1 MRVKD
6 AAGASISSFILC
18 PPPSL
23 VRYDIPSPTTLMLG
37 SDSARQ
43 RTITV
48 FLTQGFAGLLLMIWV
63 AWLRFD
69 QTAVILH
76 HLQPNA
82 AGVILILVAFAITLA
97 LLKFELTELIFV
109 SLVLTAYTVMIPI
122 LGVVMS
128 SWLAVIVAGV
138 GRVLA
143 LKQIG
148 PAKIEPT
155 DRFVDHVKTFGL
167 FGTYGIPVVAA
178 ATLYEWIHGE
188 LPLAHATFNAAL
200 KIALC
205 GVVLSG
211 TNILLMF
218 RVAQSYGYSLRKIIR
233 IDGVDMAIYLLTVPY
248 AVMTVLAY
256 AALGWGA
263 LVALAFTGSEAI
275 IVARNLAKT
284 RMKSVLQLQRIASL
298 TNIGKT
304 ISLRYTTEE
313 LLTVI
318 YNECKRSVD
327 CTLFTIALLDE
338 QTNELSFELDV
349 RENVIL
355 PKERMGV
362 GEGLNSWVVNH
373 HEPLLIGSV
382 ADEKRI
388 GVRAVADSK
397 QTESWL
403 GVPMIAR
410 DRVIGVISVES
421 FKKNAFTNDDVL
433 LLTAIANQAAVAI
446 ENAHLYKDLEG
457 LTFALEQRVM
467 ERTNE
472 LRETNLRLLAADR
485 SKNQFLANMSHELR
499 TPLNSIIGF
508 SSVLLESARTIPPRL
523 YKFLENIHAAGNHLL
538 ELINDILDLSKIE
551 AGKMELRTDEFDL
564 RDTITAVE
572 RVMKG
577 FAAEAKVSITAS
589 IEPAVPRVRLDEGR
603 LKQILFNL
611 LSNAV
616 KFSPHGGPVTIAVK
630 SLPRTTSPLGVDT
643 VRIDIADQ
651 GIGIA
656 PEELQRIFDE
666 FYQTEEGRRARRG
679 GTGLGLSLTRNFVE
693 LHHGRIEVQ
702 SVPGEGS
709 CFSLYLPVDYDAA
722 VATIPI
728 AASKVAVIGS
738 RASGVVVPTQEVR
751 PADQLH
757 S

>member
-1 MRVKD
+1 MAKV
-6 AAGASISSFILC
+6 
-18 PPPSL
+18 
-23 VRYDIPSPTTLMLG
+23 
-37 SDSARQ
+37 SDSARR

-48 FLTQGFAGLLLMIWV
+48 FLTQGFAGLLLMFWV
-63 AWLRFD
+63 TWLRFD
-69 QTAVILH
+69 QTEVILH
-76 HLQPNA
+76 RLQPSA
-82 AGVILILVAFAITLA
+82 AGVMLILIAFATMLA

-128 SWLAVIVAGV
+128 SWLAVIVAGFA
-138 GRVLA
+138 RVLA

-148 PAKIEPT
+148 PAKIEST

-178 ATLYEWIHGE
+178 ATLYEHLNGE
-188 LPLAHATFNAAL
+188 LPLAHATFAAAV

-205 GVVLSG
+205 GVVLSV

-233 IDGVDMAIYLLTVPY
+233 IDGVDFAIYLLTVPY
-248 AVMTVLAY
+248 AVMTALSF
-256 AALGWGA
+256 AALGWSA
-263 LVALAFTGSEAI
+263 LIALAFSGSVAI
-275 IVARNLAKT
+275 GVARNLAKT
-284 RMKSVLQLQRIASL
+284 RIKSLQQLQRIASL

-313 LLTVI
+313 LLDAI

-338 QTNELSFELDV
+338 SNNELSFELDV
-349 RENVIL
+349 RDDVRL
-355 PKERMGV
+355 PKERMRL
-362 GEGLNSWVVNH
+362 GEGLNSWVASH

-388 GVRAVADSK
+388 GVRAVADTK
-397 QTESWL
+397 PTESWL

-410 DRVIGVISVES
+410 DRLIGVISVES
-421 FKKNAFTNDDVL
+421 FKKNAFTNDDML

-457 LTFALEQRVM
+457 LTFALEQRVL

-508 SSVLLESARTIPPRL
+508 SSVLLENTRNVVPQRL
-523 YKFLENIHAAGNHLL
+523 YKFLENIHVAGNHLL

-564 RDTITAVE
+564 RDTIAAVE

-577 FAAEAKVSITAS
+577 FAAEARVSITAS
-589 IEPAVPRVRLDEGR
+589 IDAAVPPVRLDEGR

-616 KFSPHGGPVTIAVK
+616 KFSPDGGPVTIAVTL
-630 SLPRTTSPLGVDT
+630 LPRTASPLAVES
-643 VRIDIADQ
+643 VRIDVTDR
-651 GIGIA
+651 GIGI
-656 PEELQRIFDE
+656 PPDELQRIFDE

-709 CFSLYLPVDYDAA
+709 CFTLHLPVDYDAA
-722 VATIPI
+722 AATLPI
-728 AASKVAVIGS
+728 AIAGDGSKGSAVLS
-738 RASGVVVPTQEVR
+738 PTPHTR
-751 PADQLH
+751 PPAPLHQL
-757 S
+757 

>member
-1 MRVKD
+1 M
-6 AAGASISSFILC
+6 AN
-18 PPPSL
+18 
-23 VRYDIPSPTTLMLG
+23 G
-37 SDSARQ
+37 SDSARR
-43 RTITV
+43 RTLTV
-48 FLTQGFAGLLLMIWV
+48 FLTQGFAGLLLMVWV
-63 AWLRFD
+63 TWLRFD
-69 QTAVILH
+69 QTAIILH
-76 HLQPNA
+76 RLQPHA
-82 AGVILILVAFAITLA
+82 AAVILILIAFATTLA

-122 LGVVMS
+122 LGVVIS
-128 SWLAVIVAGV
+128 SWLAVLVAGFA
-138 GRVLA
+138 RVLA

-148 PAKIEPT
+148 PAKIEST

-178 ATLYEWIHGE
+178 ATLYEHLNGE
-188 LPLAHATFNAAL
+188 LPLAHATPLAAA

-205 GVVLSG
+205 GVVLSV

-218 RVAQSYGYSLRKIIR
+218 RVAQSYGYSLRKIMR
-233 IDGVDMAIYLLTVPY
+233 IDGVDLAIYLLTVPY
-248 AVMTVLAY
+248 AVMTAISF
-256 AALGWGA
+256 AAFGWSA
-263 LVALAFTGSEAI
+263 LIALAFSGSVAI
-275 IVARNLAKT
+275 GVARSLAKT
-284 RMKSVLQLQRIASL
+284 RIKSLQQLQRIASL

-313 LLTVI
+313 LLDAI
-318 YNECKRSVD
+318 YNECRRSVD
-327 CTLFTIALLDE
+327 CTLFTIALLE
-338 QTNELSFELDV
+338 QSTNELAFELDV
-349 RENVIL
+349 RDGVRL
-355 PKERMGV
+355 PKERMPL
-362 GEGLNSWVVNH
+362 GEGLNSWVALH

-388 GVRAVADSK
+388 GVKAVMDSK
-397 QTESWL
+397 PTESWL

-410 DRVIGVISVES
+410 DRLIGVISVES
-421 FKKNAFTNDDVL
+421 FKKNAFTNDDML

-457 LTFALEQRVM
+457 LTFALEQRVL

-508 SSVLLESARTIPPRL
+508 SSVLLENTRAVVPQRL
-523 YKFLENIHAAGNHLL
+523 YKFLENIHVAGNHLL

-551 AGKMELRTDEFDL
+551 AGKMELRTDDFDL
-564 RDTITAVE
+564 RDTIAAVE

-577 FAAEAKVSITAS
+577 FAAEARVRITAS
-589 IEPAVPRVRLDEGR
+589 IDPSVPMVRLDEGR

-616 KFSPHGGPVTIAVK
+616 KFSPDGGPVTISVT
-630 SLPRTTSPLGVDT
+630 SLPRTTSPLAVDS
-643 VRIDIADQ
+643 VRIDVIDR
-651 GIGIA
+651 GIGIS
-656 PEELQRIFDE
+656 PDELQRIFDE

-702 SVPGEGS
+702 STPGEGS
-709 CFSLYLPVDYDAA
+709 CFSLHLPVNYDATA
-722 VATIPI
+722 ATLPI
-728 AASKVAVIGS
+728 AGDGRKGSAVLS
-738 RASGVVVPTQEVR
+738 PTPHTR
-751 PADQLH
+751 PSTPSALHQL
-757 S
+757 

>member
-1 MRVKD
+1 MP
-6 AAGASISSFILC
+6 F
-18 PPPSL
+18 
-23 VRYDIPSPTTLMLG
+23 G
-37 SDSARQ
+37 SDNAQR

-48 FLTQGFAGLLLMIWV
+48 FLSQGLAGLLLMLWV
-63 AWLRFD
+63 TWLRFD
-69 QTAVILH
+69 QTAAILRNLH
-76 HLQPNA
+76 PNA
-82 AGVILILVAFAITLA
+82 IVVIAILVAFATTLA

-109 SLVLTAYTVMIPI
+109 SLVLTAYTVTIPI
-122 LGVVMS
+122 LGVVAA
-128 SWLAVIVAGV
+128 SWLAVIVAAFA
-138 GRVLA
+138 RILA

-148 PAKIEPT
+148 PAKIESANH
-155 DRFVDHVKTFGL
+155 FVEFVKTFGL

-178 ATLYEWIHGE
+178 ATLYERLGGE
-188 LPLAHATFNAAL
+188 LPLAHATLGAAL
-200 KIALC
+200 KVGLC
-205 GVVLSG
+205 GLVLSV

-218 RVAQSYGYSLRKIIR
+218 RVAQSYGYSLQKILR
-233 IDGVDMAIYLLTVPY
+233 IDGVDLTIYLLTLPY
-248 AVMTVLAY
+248 AVMTALGF
-256 AALGWGA
+256 AAMGWGA
-263 LVALAFTGSEAI
+263 LVALAFSGSIA
-275 IVARNLAKT
+275 VWMARMLAKT
-284 RMKSVLQLQRIASL
+284 RMKSVQQLQRIASL

-304 ISLRYTTEE
+304 ISLRYTTDQ
-313 LLTVI
+313 LLSAI

-338 QTNELSFELDV
+338 STNELSFELDV
-349 RENVIL
+349 REDIRL
-355 PKERMGV
+355 PVERIPV

-373 HEPLLIGSV
+373 HEPLLIGST
-382 ADEKRI
+382 ADEKRL
-388 GVRAVADSK
+388 GVMAVADTK
-397 QTESWL
+397 PTQSWL

-421 FKKNAFTNDDVL
+421 FKKNAFTNDDSL

-457 LTFALEQRVM
+457 LTYALEQRVM

-508 SSVLLESARTIPPRL
+508 SSVLLENTGTSLPTRF
-523 YKFLENIHAAGNHLL
+523 YKFLENIHVAGNHLL
-538 ELINDILDLSKIE
+538 DLINDILDLSKIE

-564 RDTITAVE
+564 RDTIASVE

-577 FAAEAKVSITAS
+577 FAAEAKVSISAT
-589 IEPAVPRVRLDEGR
+589 IDPAVPRVRLDEGR

-616 KFSPHGGPVTIAVK
+616 KFSPRGGPVTIAV
-630 SLPRTTSPLGVDT
+630 SSIPASSSPLDVLT
-643 VRIDIADQ
+643 VRIDVTDE

-656 PEELQRIFDE
+656 PDELQRIFDE

-693 LHHGRIEVQ
+693 LHHGKIEVQ
-702 SVPGEGS
+702 SALGRGT
-709 CFSLYLPVDYDAA
+709 CFTLYLPIDYDETA
-722 VATIPI
+722 P
-728 AASKVAVIGS
+728 VIRVSGTGS
-738 RASGVVVPTQEVR
+738 RVSEQNAANPDSRLAAAAALQ
-751 PADQLH
+751 QL
-757 S
+757 

>member
-1 MRVKD
+1 M
-6 AAGASISSFILC
+6 AN
-18 PPPSL
+18 
-23 VRYDIPSPTTLMLG
+23 G
-37 SDSARQ
+37 SDSARR
-43 RTITV
+43 RTLTV
-48 FLTQGFAGLLLMIWV
+48 FLTQGFAGLLLMLWV
-63 AWLRFD
+63 TWLRFD
-69 QTAVILH
+69 QTTVILH
-76 HLQPNA
+76 RLQPTA
-82 AGVILILVAFAITLA
+82 TAVILILIAFAITLA
-97 LLKFELTELIFV
+97 LLKFELTELIYV
-109 SLVLTAYTVMIPI
+109 SLVLTAYTVIVPI

-128 SWLAVIVAGV
+128 SWLAVIVAGFA
-138 GRVLA
+138 RVLA

-148 PAKIEPT
+148 PAKIEST
-155 DRFVDHVKTFGL
+155 DRIVDHVKTFGL

-178 ATLYEWIHGE
+178 ATLYEHLNGE
-188 LPLAHATFNAAL
+188 LPLAHATALAAG
-200 KIALC
+200 KVALC
-205 GVVLSG
+205 GVVLSV

-233 IDGVDMAIYLLTVPY
+233 IDGVDLAIYLLTVPY
-248 AVMTVLAY
+248 AVMTALSF
-256 AALGWGA
+256 AALGWSA
-263 LVALAFTGSEAI
+263 LIALAFSGSVAI
-275 IVARNLAKT
+275 GVARNLAKT
-284 RMKSVLQLQRIASL
+284 RIKSLQQLQRIASL

-313 LLTVI
+313 LLNAI

-349 RENVIL
+349 RDDVRL
-355 PKERMGV
+355 PKERINL
-362 GEGLNSWVVNH
+362 GEGLNSWVATH

-388 GVRAVADSK
+388 GVKAVVDTK
-397 QTESWL
+397 HTESWL

-410 DRVIGVISVES
+410 DRLIGVISVES
-421 FKKNAFTNDDVL
+421 FKKNAFTNDDML

-457 LTFALEQRVM
+457 LTYALEQRVL

-508 SSVLLESARTIPPRL
+508 SSVLLENTRAVVPQRL
-523 YKFLENIHAAGNHLL
+523 YKFLENIHVAGNHLL

-564 RDTITAVE
+564 RDTIAAVE

-577 FAAEAKVSITAS
+577 FAAEARVTITAS
-589 IEPAVPRVRLDEGR
+589 IEASVPMVRLDEGR

-616 KFSPHGGPVTIAVK
+616 KFSPDGGPVTIAVT
-630 SLPRTTSPLGVDT
+630 SLPRKTSPLAVDS
-643 VRIDIADQ
+643 VRIDVADR
-651 GIGIA
+651 GIGI
-656 PEELQRIFDE
+656 PPDELQRIFDE

-702 SVPGEGS
+702 SVFGEGS

-722 VATIPI
+722 AATLPI
-728 AASKVAVIGS
+728 AINGGAG
-738 RASGVVVPTQEVR
+738 RASGAAVATPDR
-751 PADQLH
+751 RLHQL
-757 S
+757 

>member
-1 MRVKD
+1 M
-6 AAGASISSFILC
+6 AN
-18 PPPSL
+18 
-23 VRYDIPSPTTLMLG
+23 G
-37 SDSARQ
+37 SDSARR
-43 RTITV
+43 RTLTV
-48 FLTQGFAGLLLMIWV
+48 FLTQGFAGLLLMVWIT
-63 AWLRFD
+63 WLRFD
-69 QTAVILH
+69 QTEVVLH
-76 HLQPNA
+76 RLQPNA
-82 AGVILILVAFAITLA
+82 AGVILILIAFATMLA

-122 LGVVMS
+122 LGVVIS
-128 SWLAVIVAGV
+128 SWLAVVVAGFA
-138 GRVLA
+138 RILA

-148 PAKIEPT
+148 PAKIEST
-155 DRFVDHVKTFGL
+155 DRFVDFVKTFGL

-178 ATLYEWIHGE
+178 STLYEHLNGE
-188 LPLAHATFNAAL
+188 LPLAHATFVGAV

-205 GVVLSG
+205 GVVLSV

-218 RVAQSYGYSLRKIIR
+218 RVAQSYGYSLRKIMR
-233 IDGVDMAIYLLTVPY
+233 IDGVDLAIYLVTVPY
-248 AVMTVLAY
+248 AVMTALSF
-256 AALGWGA
+256 AALGWSA
-263 LVALAFTGSEAI
+263 LIALAFSGSVAI
-275 IVARNLAKT
+275 GVARNLAKT
-284 RMKSVLQLQRIASL
+284 RSKSLQQLQRIASL

-304 ISLRYTTEE
+304 ISLRYTTDE
-313 LLTVI
+313 LLDAI
-318 YNECKRSVD
+318 YKECKRSVD
-327 CTLFTIALLDE
+327 CTLFTIALIDE
-338 QTNELSFELDV
+338 STNELSFELDV
-349 RENVIL
+349 RDDVRL
-355 PKERMGV
+355 PKERILL
-362 GEGLNSWVVNH
+362 GEGLNSWVASH

-388 GVRAVADSK
+388 GVKAVVDTK
-397 QTESWL
+397 PTESWL

-410 DRVIGVISVES
+410 DRLIGVISVES
-421 FKKNAFTNDDVL
+421 FKKNAFTNDDML

-457 LTFALEQRVM
+457 LTYALEQRVL

-508 SSVLLESARTIPPRL
+508 SSVLLENTRAVVPQRL
-523 YKFLENIHAAGNHLL
+523 YKFLENIHVAGNHLL

-564 RDTITAVE
+564 RDTIASVE

-577 FAAEAKVSITAS
+577 FAAEARVNITAS
-589 IEPAVPRVRLDEGR
+589 IDPSVPMVRLDEGR

-616 KFSPHGGPVTIAVK
+616 KFSPDGGPVTIAVK
-630 SLPRTTSPLGVDT
+630 SLPRTTSPLAVDS
-643 VRIDIADQ
+643 VRIDVADR
-651 GIGIA
+651 GIGI
-656 PEELQRIFDE
+656 PPDGLQRIFDE

-693 LHHGRIEVQ
+693 LHHGRIDVQ

-722 VATIPI
+722 ATLPI
-728 AASKVAVIGS
+728 AIAGAGSKGSAVLS
-738 RASGVVVPTQEVR
+738 PTPHTQPPTPVR
-751 PADQLH
+751 SLHQL
-757 S
+757 

>member
-1 MRVKD
+1 M
-6 AAGASISSFILC
+6 AN
-18 PPPSL
+18 
-23 VRYDIPSPTTLMLG
+23 G
-37 SDSARQ
+37 SDSARR
-43 RTITV
+43 RTLTV
-48 FLTQGFAGLLLMIWV
+48 FLTQGLAGLLLMVWV
-63 AWLRFD
+63 TWLRID
-69 QTAVILH
+69 QTATILH
-76 HLQPNA
+76 RLQPNA
-82 AGVILILVAFAITLA
+82 AGVILILIAFAITLA

-122 LGVVMS
+122 LGVVIS
-128 SWLAVIVAGV
+128 SWLAIAVAGFA
-138 GRVLA
+138 RVLA

-155 DRFVDHVKTFGL
+155 DRFVDQVKTFGL

-178 ATLYEWIHGE
+178 ATLYERLNGE
-188 LPLAHATFNAAL
+188 LPLTHATFAAAV

-205 GVVLSG
+205 GVVLSV

-218 RVAQSYGYSLRKIIR
+218 RVAQSYGYSLRKIMR
-233 IDGVDMAIYLLTVPY
+233 IDGVDLAIYLLTVPY
-248 AVMTVLAY
+248 AVMTALSF
-256 AALGWGA
+256 AALGWSA
-263 LVALAFTGSEAI
+263 LIALAFSGSVAI
-275 IVARNLAKT
+275 GIARNLAKT
-284 RMKSVLQLQRIASL
+284 RSKRLQQLQRIASL

-313 LLTVI
+313 LLDAI

-327 CTLFTIALLDE
+327 CTLFTIALLE
-338 QTNELSFELDV
+338 ESTNELSFELDV
-349 RENVIL
+349 RDGVRL
-355 PKERMGV
+355 PKERMQL
-362 GEGLNSWVVNH
+362 GEGLNSWVASR

-388 GVRAVADSK
+388 GVKAVADTK
-397 QTESWL
+397 PTESWL

-410 DRVIGVISVES
+410 DRLIGVISVES
-421 FKKNAFTNDDVL
+421 FKKNAFTNDDML

-457 LTFALEQRVM
+457 LTYALEQRVL

-472 LRETNLRLLAADR
+472 LRKTNLRLLAADR

-508 SSVLLESARTIPPRL
+508 SSVLLENTRAVVPQRL
-523 YKFLENIHAAGNHLL
+523 YKFLENIHVAGNHLL

-564 RDTITAVE
+564 RDTIASVE

-577 FAAEAKVSITAS
+577 FAAEARVNITAS
-589 IEPAVPRVRLDEGR
+589 IDPSVPMVRLDEGR

-616 KFSPHGGPVTIAVK
+616 KFSPDGGPVTIAVT
-630 SLPRTTSPLGVDT
+630 SLPRAISPLGVDS
-643 VRIDIADQ
+643 VRIDVADR
-651 GIGIA
+651 GIGI
-656 PEELQRIFDE
+656 PPDELQRIFDE

-709 CFSLYLPVDYDAA
+709 CFSLHLPVDYDET
-722 VATIPI
+722 ATLPI
-728 AASKVAVIGS
+728 AGDGSKGS
-738 RASGVVVPTQEVR
+738 GLSPTPHTR
-751 PADQLH
+751 PATPSARPQL
-757 S
+757 

>member
-1 MRVKD
+1 M
-6 AAGASISSFILC
+6 
-18 PPPSL
+18 PN
-23 VRYDIPSPTTLMLG
+23 G
-37 SDSARQ
+37 SDSARR

-48 FLTQGFAGLLLMIWV
+48 FLTQGLAGLLLMLWV
-63 AWLRFD
+63 TWFRFD
-69 QTAVILH
+69 QTMTVLHRLEPNAVVVIVILT
-76 HLQPNA
+76 
-82 AGVILILVAFAITLA
+82 AFAMTLA
-97 LLKFELTELIFV
+97 FLKFELTELIFV

-122 LGVVMS
+122 LGVVAA
-128 SWLAVIVAGV
+128 SWLAVIVAGFA
-138 GRVLA
+138 RVLA

-155 DRFVDHVKTFGL
+155 GRFADLVKTFGL

-178 ATLYEWIHGE
+178 ATLYEWLHGE
-188 LPLAHATFNAAL
+188 LPLAHATFGAAL

-205 GVVLSG
+205 GVVLSV

-218 RVAQSYGYSLRKIIR
+218 RVAQSYGYSLRKIVHL
-233 IDGVDMAIYLLTVPY
+233 DAVDLAIYLVTVPY
-248 AVMTVLAY
+248 AVMTALCF
-256 AALGWGA
+256 AAMGWGA
-263 LVALAFTGSEAI
+263 LVALAFSGSVAI
-275 IVARNLAKT
+275 GMARILAQT
-284 RMKSVLQLQRIASL
+284 RIKSVLQLQRIASL

-304 ISLRYTTEE
+304 ISLRYTTDQ
-313 LLTVI
+313 LLTAI

-338 QTNELSFELDV
+338 STNELSFELDV
-349 RENVIL
+349 RDDVRL
-355 PKERMGV
+355 PVERMPV
-362 GEGLNSWVVNH
+362 GAGLNSWVVNH
-373 HEPLLIGSV
+373 HEPLLIGST
-382 ADEKRI
+382 ADEKRFGI
-388 GVRAVADSK
+388 TAVVDTK
-397 QTESWL
+397 PTQSWL

-421 FKKNAFTNDDVL
+421 FKKNAFTVDDML

-457 LTFALEQRVM
+457 LTYALEHRVM

-508 SSVLLESARTIPPRL
+508 SSVLLENTRTTLQHRL
-523 YKFLENIHAAGNHLL
+523 YKFLENIHVAGNHLL

-577 FAAEAKVSITAS
+577 FASEAKVSITAS
-589 IEPAVPRVRLDEGR
+589 IDPAVPRVRLDEGR

-616 KFSPHGGPVTIAVK
+616 KFSPRGGPVTIAAQ
-630 SLPRTTSPLGVDT
+630 SLTRATSPLEVDT
-643 VRIDIADQ
+643 VRIDVTDQ

-656 PEELQRIFDE
+656 PDELQRIFDE

-702 SVPGEGS
+702 SVVGEGS
-709 CFSLYLPVDYDAA
+709 CFTLYLPVDYDATA
-722 VATIPI
+722 P
-728 AASKVAVIGS
+728 VIQLSGVGS
-738 RASGVVVPTQEVR
+738 RESERSLPTPDTQPSTPLELH
-751 PADQLH
+751 QL
-757 S
+757 

>member
-1 MRVKD
+1 M
-6 AAGASISSFILC
+6 
-18 PPPSL
+18 
-23 VRYDIPSPTTLMLG
+23 TLG
-37 SDSARQ
+37 SDSARR

-48 FLTQGFAGLLLMIWV
+48 FLTQGLAGLLVMIWV
-63 AWLRFD
+63 TWLRFD
-69 QTAVILH
+69 QTLAILH
-76 HLQPNA
+76 RLQPNA
-82 AGVILILVAFAITLA
+82 AGIILILVAFAMTLA

-138 GRVLA
+138 ARILA

-148 PAKIEPT
+148 PAKIDST
-155 DRFVDHVKTFGL
+155 DHFVDHVKTFGL

-178 ATLYEWIHGE
+178 ATLYERLHGE
-188 LPLAHATFNAAL
+188 LPLAHVTVIVAL

-205 GVVLSG
+205 GVVLSV

-218 RVAQSYGYSLRKIIR
+218 RVAQSYGYSLRKIAR
-233 IDGVDMAIYLLTVPY
+233 IDVVDLAIYLLTVPY
-248 AVMTVLAY
+248 AVMTALAF
-256 AALGWGA
+256 AELGWGA

-275 IVARNLAKT
+275 IVARSLAKT

-304 ISLRYTTEE
+304 ISLRYTTDE
-313 LLTVI
+313 LLAVI
-318 YNECKRSVD
+318 YNECKRTVD
-327 CTLFTIALLDE
+327 CTLFTIALLNE
-338 QTNELSFELDV
+338 ATNELSFELDV
-349 RENVIL
+349 REEILL
-355 PKERMGV
+355 PKERMLL
-362 GEGLNSWVVNH
+362 GEGLNSWVIQH
-373 HEPLLIGSV
+373 SEPLLIGSV

-388 GVRAVADSK
+388 GVRAVADTK
-397 QTESWL
+397 PTESWL

-421 FKKNAFTNDDVL
+421 FKKNAFTNDDML

-457 LTFALEQRVM
+457 LTYALEQRVM

-508 SSVLLESARTIPPRL
+508 SSVLLENTRTAVPQRL
-523 YKFLENIHAAGNHLL
+523 YKFLENIHVAGNHLL

-564 RDTITAVE
+564 RDTIASVE

-577 FAAEAKVSITAS
+577 FAAEAKVRITAS
-589 IEPAVPRVRLDEGR
+589 IDPSVPMVRLDEGR

-616 KFSPHGGPVTIAVK
+616 KFSPDGGPVTITVT
-630 SLPRTTSPLGVDT
+630 SLPRTTSPLGVDS
-643 VRIDIADQ
+643 VRIDVADQ

-656 PEELQRIFDE
+656 DDQLQRIFDE
-666 FYQTEEGRRARRG
+666 FYQTEEGKRSRRG
-679 GTGLGLSLTRNFVE
+679 GTGLGLSLTRNFAE

-702 SVPGEGS
+702 SKAGEGS
-709 CFSLYLPVDYDAA
+709 CFTLYLPVDYDAA
-722 VATIPI
+722 AARMPVA
-728 AASKVAVIGS
+728 GS
-738 RASGVVVPTQEVR
+738 REPGAGAFVSTAPDSR
-751 PADQLH
+751 PPAPESRLHQL
-757 S
+757 

>member
-1 MRVKD
+1 M
-6 AAGASISSFILC
+6 AN
-18 PPPSL
+18 
-23 VRYDIPSPTTLMLG
+23 G
-37 SDSARQ
+37 SDFARR
-43 RTITV
+43 RTLTV
-48 FLTQGFAGLLLMIWV
+48 FLTQGLAGLLLMVWV
-63 AWLRFD
+63 TWLRFD

-76 HLQPNA
+76 RLQPNA
-82 AGVILILVAFAITLA
+82 AVGIVILIAFATTLA

-122 LGVVMS
+122 LGVVIS
-128 SWLAVIVAGV
+128 SWLGVLVAGFA
-138 GRVLA
+138 RVLA

-148 PAKIEPT
+148 PAKIEST
-155 DRFVDHVKTFGL
+155 DRFVDHIKTFGF

-178 ATLYEWIHGE
+178 ATLYEHLDGE
-188 LPLAHATFNAAL
+188 LPLAHATLAAAL

-205 GVVLSG
+205 GVVLSV

-233 IDGVDMAIYLLTVPY
+233 LDGVDLAIYLLTVPY
-248 AVMTVLAY
+248 AVMTAISF
-256 AALGWGA
+256 AAFGWSA
-263 LVALAFTGSEAI
+263 LVALAFSGSVAI
-275 IVARNLAKT
+275 GVARNLAKT
-284 RMKSVLQLQRIASL
+284 QMKSQQQLQRIASL

-313 LLTVI
+313 LLDAI
-318 YNECKRSVD
+318 YNECRRSVD

-338 QTNELSFELDV
+338 SANELSFELDV
-349 RENVIL
+349 RDGIRL
-355 PKERMGV
+355 PKERIRL
-362 GEGLNSWVVNH
+362 GEGLNSWVASN

-388 GVRAVADSK
+388 GVTAVADSK
-397 QTESWL
+397 PTESWL

-410 DRVIGVISVES
+410 DRLIGVISVES
-421 FKKNAFTNDDVL
+421 FKKNAFTNDDML

-457 LTFALEQRVM
+457 LTYALEQRVL

-508 SSVLLESARTIPPRL
+508 SSVLLENTRAVVPQRL
-523 YKFLENIHAAGNHLL
+523 YKFLENIHVAGNHLL

-551 AGKMELRTDEFDL
+551 AGKMELRTDDFDL
-564 RDTITAVE
+564 RDTIAAVE

-577 FAAEAKVSITAS
+577 FAAEARVSITAS
-589 IEPAVPRVRLDEGR
+589 IDPAVPMVRLDEGR

-616 KFSPHGGPVTIAVK
+616 KFSPDGGPVTITVK
-630 SLPRTTSPLGVDT
+630 SLPRTRSPLAVDS
-643 VRIDIADQ
+643 VRIDVADR
-651 GIGIA
+651 GIGI
-656 PEELQRIFDE
+656 PPDELQRIFDE

-702 SVPGEGS
+702 SVAGEGS
-709 CFSLYLPVDYDAA
+709 CFTLHLPVDYDAA
-722 VATIPI
+722 AATLPI
-728 AASKVAVIGS
+728 AIAGAGS
-738 RASGVVVPTQEVR
+738 RVSGVGAAGSTATTFDSR
-751 PADQLH
+751 PPAPSTLHQL
-757 S
+757 

>member
-1 MRVKD
+1 MLIPEV
-6 AAGASISSFILC
+6 
-18 PPPSL
+18 
-23 VRYDIPSPTTLMLG
+23 YDSRSPDNPMPQG
-37 SDSARQ
+37 SDSARR

-48 FLTQGFAGLLLMIWV
+48 FLTQGLAGLLVMLWV
-63 AWLRFD
+63 TWLRFD
-69 QTAVILH
+69 QTVAILH
-76 HLQPNA
+76 RLQPNA
-82 AGVILILVAFAITLA
+82 AGIIIILVAFAMTLA
-97 LLKFELTELIFV
+97 LLKFELTELIYV

-138 GRVLA
+138 ARILA
-143 LKQIG
+143 LQQIG
-148 PAKIEPT
+148 PAKIEST

-178 ATLYEWIHGE
+178 ATLYERLQGE
-188 LPLAHATFNAAL
+188 LPLAHVTVSVAL

-205 GVVLSG
+205 GIVLSV

-218 RVAQSYGYSLRKIIR
+218 RVAQSYGYSLRKIIH
-233 IDGVDMAIYLLTVPY
+233 IDLVDLGIYLLTVPY
-248 AVMTVLAY
+248 AVMTALAF

-275 IVARNLAKT
+275 IVARSLAKT

-304 ISLRYTTEE
+304 ISLRYTTDE
-313 LLTVI
+313 LLAVI

-338 QTNELSFELDV
+338 GTNELSFELDV
-349 RENVIL
+349 REDIRL
-355 PKERMGV
+355 PKERMPL
-362 GEGLNSWVVNH
+362 GEGLNSWVIH
-373 HEPLLIGSV
+373 HSEPLLIGSV

-388 GVRAVADSK
+388 GVRAVADTK
-397 QTESWL
+397 PTESWL

-421 FKKNAFTNDDVL
+421 FKKNAFTNDDML

-508 SSVLLESARTIPPRL
+508 SSVLLENTRAAVPQRL
-523 YKFLENIHAAGNHLL
+523 YKFLENIHVAGNHLL

-564 RDTITAVE
+564 RETIASVE

-589 IEPAVPRVRLDEGR
+589 IDPAVPRVRLDEGR

-616 KFSPHGGPVTIAVK
+616 KFSPDGGPVTIGVT
-630 SLPRTTSPLGVDT
+630 SLPPATSPLGVES
-643 VRIDIADQ
+643 VRIDVADR

-656 PEELQRIFDE
+656 PDELQRIFDE

-693 LHHGRIEVQ
+693 LHHGRIDVRSEA
-702 SVPGEGS
+702 GEGS

-722 VATIPI
+722 TLPVAG
-728 AASKVAVIGS
+728 AGS
-738 RASGVVVPTQEVR
+738 RESGVGVGVSPTPDPRR
-751 PADQLH
+751 PTPDRSLHQL
-757 S
+757 

>member
-1 MRVKD
+1 M
-6 AAGASISSFILC
+6 A
-18 PPPSL
+18 
-23 VRYDIPSPTTLMLG
+23 TG
-37 SDSARQ
+37 SDSARR
-43 RTITV
+43 RTLTV
-48 FLTQGFAGLLLMIWV
+48 FLTQGCAGLLLMAWIT
-63 AWLRFD
+63 WLRFD
-69 QTAVILH
+69 QTTLILH
-76 HLQPNA
+76 RLQPDA
-82 AGVILILVAFAITLA
+82 AGVIVILIAFATILA

-122 LGVVMS
+122 LGVVIS
-128 SWLAVIVAGV
+128 SWLAVIVAGFA
-138 GRVLA
+138 RVLA

-148 PAKIEPT
+148 PAKIEST
-155 DRFVDHVKTFGL
+155 DRLGDRIKTFGL

-178 ATLYEWIHGE
+178 ATLYEHLNGE
-188 LPLAHATFNAAL
+188 LPLAHATFAAAV

-205 GVVLSG
+205 GVVLSV

-233 IDGVDMAIYLLTVPY
+233 IDGVDLAIYLLTVPY
-248 AVMTVLAY
+248 AVMTALSF
-256 AALGWGA
+256 AALGWSA
-263 LVALAFTGSEAI
+263 LVALAFSGSVAI
-275 IVARNLAKT
+275 GVARNLAKT
-284 RMKSVLQLQRIASL
+284 RIKSLQQLQRIASL

-313 LLTVI
+313 LLDAI
-318 YNECKRSVD
+318 YNECRRSVD
-327 CTLFTIALLDE
+327 CTLFTIALLE
-338 QTNELSFELDV
+338 ESTNELSFELDIRDGV
-349 RENVIL
+349 RL
-355 PKERMGV
+355 PKDRIRL
-362 GEGLNSWVVNH
+362 GEGLNSWVASH

-388 GVRAVADSK
+388 GVRAVVDSK
-397 QTESWL
+397 PTESWL

-410 DRVIGVISVES
+410 DRLIGVISVES
-421 FKKNAFTNDDVL
+421 FKKNAFTNDDML

-457 LTFALEQRVM
+457 LTYALEQRVL

-508 SSVLLESARTIPPRL
+508 SSVLLENTRAVVPQRL
-523 YKFLENIHAAGNHLL
+523 YKFLENIHVAGNHLL

-551 AGKMELRTDEFDL
+551 AGKMELRTDDFDL

-577 FAAEAKVSITAS
+577 FAAEARVSITAS
-589 IEPAVPRVRLDEGR
+589 IDPSVPMVRLDEGR

-616 KFSPHGGPVTIAVK
+616 KFSPDGGPVTIAVK
-630 SLPRTTSPLGVDT
+630 SLPRTTSPLAVDS
-643 VRIDIADQ
+643 VRIDVADR
-651 GIGIA
+651 GIGIQ
-656 PEELQRIFDE
+656 PDQLQRIFDE

-702 SVPGEGS
+702 SLPGDGS
-709 CFSLYLPVDYDAA
+709 CFTLYLPVNYDAA
-722 VATIPI
+722 AATLPI
-728 AASKVAVIGS
+728 AIAGVGK
-738 RASGVVVPTQEVR
+738 ASGAGIAAPDR
-751 PADQLH
+751 RLHQL
-757 S
+757 

>member
-1 MRVKD
+1 MITNGSD
-6 AAGASISSFILC
+6 AA
-18 PPPSL
+18 
-23 VRYDIPSPTTLMLG
+23 RRRTL
-37 SDSARQ
+37 
-43 RTITV
+43 TV
-48 FLTQGFAGLLLMIWV
+48 FVTQAFAGLLLMLWIT
-63 AWLRFD
+63 WLRFD
-69 QTAVILH
+69 QTVLIVH
-76 HLQPNA
+76 RLQPNA
-82 AGVILILVAFAITLA
+82 AGVIVILIAFATTLA

-122 LGVVMS
+122 LGVVIS
-128 SWLAVIVAGV
+128 SWLAVLVAGFA
-138 GRVLA
+138 RVLA

-148 PAKIEPT
+148 PAKIEST
-155 DRFVDHVKTFGL
+155 DRLSDRIKTFGL

-178 ATLYEWIHGE
+178 ATLYEHLNGE
-188 LPLAHATFNAAL
+188 LPLAHATFAAAV

-205 GVVLSG
+205 GVVLSV

-218 RVAQSYGYSLRKIIR
+218 RVAQSYGYSLRKILR
-233 IDGVDMAIYLLTVPY
+233 LDGVDLAIYLLTVPY
-248 AVMTVLAY
+248 AVMTALSF
-256 AALGWGA
+256 AALGWSA
-263 LVALAFTGSEAI
+263 LVALAFSGSVAI
-275 IVARNLAKT
+275 GLARNLAKT
-284 RMKSVLQLQRIASL
+284 RVKSQQQLQRIASL

-313 LLTVI
+313 LLDVI

-327 CTLFTIALLDE
+327 CTLFTIALLE
-338 QTNELSFELDV
+338 ESTNELSFELDV
-349 RENVIL
+349 RDGIRL
-355 PKERMGV
+355 PKDRIRL
-362 GEGLNSWVVNH
+362 GEGLNSWVASH

-388 GVRAVADSK
+388 GVRAVVDTK
-397 QTESWL
+397 PTESWL

-410 DRVIGVISVES
+410 DRLIGVISVES
-421 FKKNAFTNDDVL
+421 FRKNAFTNDDML

-457 LTFALEQRVM
+457 LTFALEQRVL

-508 SSVLLESARTIPPRL
+508 SSVLLEHTRAAVPQRL
-523 YKFLENIHAAGNHLL
+523 YKFLENIHVAGNHLL

-551 AGKMELRTDEFDL
+551 AGKMELRTDDFDL
-564 RDTITAVE
+564 RETIASVE

-577 FAAEAKVSITAS
+577 FAADARVSITAS
-589 IEPAVPRVRLDEGR
+589 IDPSVPMVRLDEGR

-616 KFSPHGGPVTIAVK
+616 KFSPDGGPVTIAVK
-630 SLPRTTSPLGVDT
+630 SLPRTTSPLAVDS
-643 VRIDIADQ
+643 VRIDVTDR
-651 GIGIA
+651 GIGI
-656 PEELQRIFDE
+656 PPDELQRIFDE

-702 SVPGEGS
+702 SVSGEGS
-709 CFSLYLPVDYDAA
+709 CFTLYLPVDYDAA
-722 VATIPI
+722 AATLPI
-728 AASKVAVIGS
+728 AISSVAGKSSGAGVAVPD
-738 RASGVVVPTQEVR
+738 RR
-751 PADQLH
+751 LHQL
-757 S
+757 

>member
-1 MRVKD
+1 M
-6 AAGASISSFILC
+6 AN
-18 PPPSL
+18 
-23 VRYDIPSPTTLMLG
+23 G
-37 SDSARQ
+37 SDSARR

-48 FLTQGFAGLLLMIWV
+48 FLTQGLAGLLLMLWV
-63 AWLRFD
+63 TWLRFD
-69 QTAVILH
+69 QTAAIFH
-76 HLQPNA
+76 RLQPNA
-82 AGVILILVAFAITLA
+82 ILVIGILIAFATTLA

-122 LGVVMS
+122 LGVVIA

-138 GRVLA
+138 ARVLA

-148 PAKIEPT
+148 PAKIEST
-155 DRFVDHVKTFGL
+155 DRFVDRVKTFGL

-178 ATLYEWIHGE
+178 ATLYERLNGE
-188 LPLAHATFNAAL
+188 LPLLHATFPAAL
-200 KIALC
+200 KVALC
-205 GVVLSG
+205 GVVLSI

-218 RVAQSYGYSLRKIIR
+218 RVAQSYGYSLQKIVR
-233 IDGVDMAIYLLTVPY
+233 LDGVDLAIYLLTLPY
-248 AVMTVLAY
+248 AVMTALAF
-256 AALGWGA
+256 ASMGWGA
-263 LVALAFTGSEAI
+263 LIALAFSGSVAI
-275 IVARNLAKT
+275 GMARILAKT
-284 RMKSVLQLQRIASL
+284 RIKSVQQLKRIASL

-304 ISLRYTTEE
+304 ISLRYTTEQ
-313 LLTVI
+313 LLTAI

-338 QTNELSFELDV
+338 STNELSFELDI
-349 RENVIL
+349 REDIRL
-355 PKERMGV
+355 PAERMPV
-362 GEGLNSWVVNH
+362 GQGLNSWVVNH
-373 HEPLLIGSV
+373 HEPLLIGST
-382 ADEKRI
+382 ADEKRL
-388 GVRAVADSK
+388 GVTAVADSK
-397 QTESWL
+397 ATQSWL

-421 FKKNAFTNDDVL
+421 YRKNAFTNDDML

-446 ENAHLYKDLEG
+446 ENAYLYKDLEG
-457 LTFALEQRVM
+457 LTYALEQRVM

-508 SSVLLESARTIPPRL
+508 SSVLLENTRATLPSRL
-523 YKFLENIHAAGNHLL
+523 YKFLENIHVAGNHLL
-538 ELINDILDLSKIE
+538 DLINDILDLSKIE

-564 RDTITAVE
+564 RDTIASVE

-577 FAAEAKVSITAS
+577 FAAEAKVSITAF
-589 IEPAVPRVRLDEGR
+589 IEPAVPPVRLDEGR

-616 KFSPHGGPVTIAVK
+616 KFSPRGGPVTIAVH
-630 SLPRTTSPLGVDT
+630 SLPAALSPLEVAT
-643 VRIDIADQ
+643 VRIDVTDE

-656 PEELQRIFDE
+656 PDELQRIFDE

-693 LHHGRIEVQ
+693 LHHGRIDVQ
-702 SVPGEGS
+702 SVVGRGT
-709 CFSLYLPVDYDAA
+709 CFTLYLPIDYDAA
-722 VATIPI
+722 GPMLRISG
-728 AASKVAVIGS
+728 ASREPEPRLTPSDS
-738 RASGVVVPTQEVR
+738 RPPQAHVLQ
-751 PADQLH
+751 QL
-757 S
+757 

>member
-1 MRVKD
+1 MPD
-6 AAGASISSFILC
+6 AA
-18 PPPSL
+18 
-23 VRYDIPSPTTLMLG
+23 R
-37 SDSARQ
+37 R

-48 FLTQGFAGLLLMIWV
+48 FVTQGIAGLLLMLWV
-63 AWLRFD
+63 TWLRFD
-69 QTAVILH
+69 QTAAIVH
-76 HLQPNA
+76 RLQPDA
-82 AGVILILVAFAITLA
+82 AGVLVILIAFATVLA
-97 LLKFELTELIFV
+97 LFKFELTEQIFV

-122 LGVVMS
+122 VGAVMS
-128 SWLAVIVAGV
+128 SWLAVLVAGFA
-138 GRVLA
+138 RILA

-148 PAKIEPT
+148 PAKIEST

-178 ATLYEWIHGE
+178 ATLYERMHGE
-188 LPLAHATFNAAL
+188 LPLAHATLSAAA

-205 GVVLSG
+205 GVVLSV

-218 RVAQSYGYSLRKIIR
+218 RVAQSYGYSLRKILR
-233 IDGVDMAIYLLTVPY
+233 LDGVDLAIYLLTVPY
-248 AVMTVLAY
+248 AVMTALSF
-256 AALGWGA
+256 AAMGWGA
-263 LVALAFTGSEAI
+263 LVALAFSGSVAI
-275 IVARNLAKT
+275 AVARTLAKT
-284 RMKSVLQLQRIASL
+284 RMKSLQQVQRIASL

-304 ISLRYTTEE
+304 ISLRWTTDE
-313 LLTVI
+313 LLKAI

-338 QTNELSFELDV
+338 ATNELAFELDV
-349 RENVIL
+349 REDVSL
-355 PKERMGV
+355 PKERMRM
-362 GEGLNSWVVNH
+362 GEGLNSWVVRH
-373 HEPLLIGSV
+373 HEPLRIGSV

-388 GVRAVADSK
+388 GVKAIVDTK
-397 QTESWL
+397 PTESWL

-421 FKKNAFTNDDVL
+421 FKKNAFTNDDML
-433 LLTAIANQAAVAI
+433 LLTAIANQAAVAL

-457 LTFALEQRVM
+457 LTYALEQRVL

-508 SSVLLESARTIPPRL
+508 SSVLLESTRNTLAHRL
-523 YKFLENIHAAGNHLL
+523 YKFLENIHVAGNHLL

-564 RDTITAVE
+564 RDTIAAVE

-577 FAAEAKVSITAS
+577 FAAEARVGITTSID
-589 IEPAVPRVRLDEGR
+589 PQVPRVRLDEGR

-616 KFSPHGGPVTIAVK
+616 KFSPDGGPVAISVA
-630 SLPRTTSPLGVDT
+630 SLPRAVSPLGVDS
-643 VRIDIADQ
+643 VRIDVRDE

-656 PEELQRIFDE
+656 PDELQRIFDE

-693 LHHGRIEVQ
+693 LHQGRIEVQ
-702 SVPGEGS
+702 SVAGEGS
-709 CFSLYLPVDYDAA
+709 CFSLYLPVDYEVAA
-722 VATIPI
+722 ATKSFGDGNTSLVTDRPI
-728 AASKVAVIGS
+728 AIAE
-738 RASGVVVPTQEVR
+738 RR
-751 PADQLH
+751 LHQL
-757 S
+757 

>member
-1 MRVKD
+1 M
-6 AAGASISSFILC
+6 A
-18 PPPSL
+18 
-23 VRYDIPSPTTLMLG
+23 TG
-37 SDSARQ
+37 SDSARR
-43 RTITV
+43 RTLTV
-48 FLTQGFAGLLLMIWV
+48 FLTQGCAGLLLMAWIT
-63 AWLRFD
+63 WLRFD
-69 QTAVILH
+69 QTTLILH
-76 HLQPNA
+76 RLQPDA
-82 AGVILILVAFAITLA
+82 AGVIVILIAFATVLA

-122 LGVVMS
+122 LGVVIS
-128 SWLAVIVAGV
+128 SWLAVIVAGFA
-138 GRVLA
+138 RVLA

-148 PAKIEPT
+148 PAKIEST
-155 DRFVDHVKTFGL
+155 DRLGDRIKTFGL

-178 ATLYEWIHGE
+178 ATLYEHLNGE
-188 LPLAHATFNAAL
+188 LPLAHATFAAAV

-205 GVVLSG
+205 GVVLSV

-233 IDGVDMAIYLLTVPY
+233 IDGVDLAIYLLTVPY
-248 AVMTVLAY
+248 AVMTALSF
-256 AALGWGA
+256 AALGWSA
-263 LVALAFTGSEAI
+263 LVALAFSGSVAI
-275 IVARNLAKT
+275 GVARNLAKT
-284 RMKSVLQLQRIASL
+284 RIKSLQQLQRIASL

-313 LLTVI
+313 LLDAI
-318 YNECKRSVD
+318 YNECRRSVD
-327 CTLFTIALLDE
+327 CTLFTIALLE
-338 QTNELSFELDV
+338 ESTNELSFELDIRDGV
-349 RENVIL
+349 RL
-355 PKERMGV
+355 PKDRLRL
-362 GEGLNSWVVNH
+362 GEGLNSWVASH

-388 GVRAVADSK
+388 GVRAVVDSK
-397 QTESWL
+397 PTESWL

-410 DRVIGVISVES
+410 DRLIGVISVES
-421 FKKNAFTNDDVL
+421 FKKNAFTNDDML

-457 LTFALEQRVM
+457 LTYALEQRVL

-508 SSVLLESARTIPPRL
+508 SSVLLENTRAVVPQRL
-523 YKFLENIHAAGNHLL
+523 YKFLENIHVAGNHLL

-551 AGKMELRTDEFDL
+551 AGKMELRTDDFDL

-577 FAAEAKVSITAS
+577 FAAEARVSITAS
-589 IEPAVPRVRLDEGR
+589 IDPSVPMVRLDEGR

-616 KFSPHGGPVTIAVK
+616 KFSPDGGPVTIAVK
-630 SLPRTTSPLGVDT
+630 SLPRTTSPLAVDS
-643 VRIDIADQ
+643 VRIDVADR
-651 GIGIA
+651 GIGIQ
-656 PEELQRIFDE
+656 PDQLQRIFDE

-702 SVPGEGS
+702 SLPGDGS
-709 CFSLYLPVDYDAA
+709 CFTLYLPVNYDAA
-722 VATIPI
+722 AATLPI
-728 AASKVAVIGS
+728 AIAGVGK
-738 RASGVVVPTQEVR
+738 ASGAGIAAPDR
-751 PADQLH
+751 RLHQL
-757 S
+757 

>member
-1 MRVKD
+1 M
-6 AAGASISSFILC
+6 AN
-18 PPPSL
+18 
-23 VRYDIPSPTTLMLG
+23 G
-37 SDSARQ
+37 SDSARR
-43 RTITV
+43 RTLTV
-48 FLTQGFAGLLLMIWV
+48 FLTQGCAGLLLMLWIT
-63 AWLRFD
+63 WLRFD
-69 QTAVILH
+69 QTTLILH
-76 HLQPNA
+76 RLQPDA
-82 AGVILILVAFAITLA
+82 AGVIVILIAFATILA

-109 SLVLTAYTVMIPI
+109 SLVLTAYTVIIPI
-122 LGVVMS
+122 LGVVIS
-128 SWLAVIVAGV
+128 SWLAVLVAGFA
-138 GRVLA
+138 RVLA

-148 PAKIEPT
+148 PAKIEST
-155 DRFVDHVKTFGL
+155 DRLGDRIKTFGL

-178 ATLYEWIHGE
+178 ATLYEHLNGE
-188 LPLAHATFNAAL
+188 LPLAHATFAAAV

-205 GVVLSG
+205 GVVLSV

-233 IDGVDMAIYLLTVPY
+233 IDGVDFAIYLLTVPY
-248 AVMTVLAY
+248 AVMTAISF
-256 AALGWGA
+256 AALGWSA
-263 LVALAFTGSEAI
+263 LVTLAFSGSVAI
-275 IVARNLAKT
+275 GVARNFAKT
-284 RMKSVLQLQRIASL
+284 RIKSQQQLQRIASL

-313 LLTVI
+313 LLDAI

-327 CTLFTIALLDE
+327 CTLFTIALLE
-338 QTNELSFELDV
+338 ESTNELSFELDV
-349 RENVIL
+349 RDGVRL
-355 PKERMGV
+355 PKDRIRL
-362 GEGLNSWVVNH
+362 GEGLNSWVASH

-388 GVRAVADSK
+388 GVRAVADTK
-397 QTESWL
+397 PTESWL

-410 DRVIGVISVES
+410 DRLIGVISVES
-421 FKKNAFTNDDVL
+421 FNKNAFTNDDML

-457 LTFALEQRVM
+457 LTYALEQRVL

-508 SSVLLESARTIPPRL
+508 SSVLLENTRAVVPQRL
-523 YKFLENIHAAGNHLL
+523 YKFLENIHVAGNHLL

-551 AGKMELRTDEFDL
+551 AGKMELRTDDFDL

-577 FAAEAKVSITAS
+577 FAAEARVSITAS
-589 IEPAVPRVRLDEGR
+589 IDPSVPMVRLDEGR

-616 KFSPHGGPVTIAVK
+616 KFSPDGGPVTIAVK
-630 SLPRTTSPLGVDT
+630 SLPRTTSPLAVDS
-643 VRIDIADQ
+643 VRIDVADR
-651 GIGIA
+651 GIGI
-656 PEELQRIFDE
+656 PPDQLQRIFDE

-709 CFSLYLPVDYDAA
+709 CFTLYLPVNYDAA
-722 VATIPI
+722 AATLPI
-728 AASKVAVIGS
+728 AIAGVGS
-738 RASGVVVPTQEVR
+738 RVSGVGGAAASATTPDSRPPTPVR
-751 PADQLH
+751 SLHQL
-757 S
+757 

>member
-1 MRVKD
+1 M
-6 AAGASISSFILC
+6 L
-18 PPPSL
+18 PS
-23 VRYDIPSPTTLMLG
+23 TLMANG
-37 SDSARQ
+37 SDSARR
-43 RTITV
+43 RTLTV
-48 FLTQGFAGLLLMIWV
+48 FLTQGFAGLLLMVWIT
-63 AWLRFD
+63 WLRFD

-76 HLQPNA
+76 RLQPEA
-82 AGVILILVAFAITLA
+82 AAVILILIAFATTLA
-97 LLKFELTELIFV
+97 FLKFELTELIFV

-128 SWLAVIVAGV
+128 SWLAVAVAGFA
-138 GRVLA
+138 RVLA

-148 PAKIEPT
+148 PAKIEST

-178 ATLYEWIHGE
+178 ATLYERLNGE
-188 LPLAHATFNAAL
+188 LPLAHATGMAAV

-205 GVVLSG
+205 GVVLSV

-233 IDGVDMAIYLLTVPY
+233 IDGVDFAIYLLTVPY
-248 AVMTVLAY
+248 AVMTALAF
-256 AALGWGA
+256 AALGWSA
-263 LVALAFTGSEAI
+263 LIALAFSGSVAI
-275 IVARNLAKT
+275 GVARNLAKT
-284 RMKSVLQLQRIASL
+284 RMKSLQQLQRIASL

-313 LLTVI
+313 LLDAI

-327 CTLFTIALLDE
+327 CTLFTIALLE
-338 QTNELSFELDV
+338 ESTNELAFELDV
-349 RENVIL
+349 RDGVRL
-355 PKERMGV
+355 PKERMPL
-362 GEGLNSWVVNH
+362 GEGLNSWVASH

-388 GVRAVADSK
+388 GVKAVVDSK
-397 QTESWL
+397 PTESWL
-403 GVPMIAR
+403 GVPMVAR
-410 DRVIGVISVES
+410 DRLIGVISVES
-421 FKKNAFTNDDVL
+421 FKKNAFTNDDML

-457 LTFALEQRVM
+457 LTFALEQRVL

-508 SSVLLESARTIPPRL
+508 SSVLLENTRAVVPQRL
-523 YKFLENIHAAGNHLL
+523 YKFLENIHVAGNHLL

-551 AGKMELRTDEFDL
+551 AGKMELRTDDFDL
-564 RDTITAVE
+564 RDTIAAVE

-577 FAAEAKVSITAS
+577 FAAEARVSISAS
-589 IEPAVPRVRLDEGR
+589 IDPSVPMVRLDEGR

-616 KFSPHGGPVTIAVK
+616 KFSPDGGPVKIAVT
-630 SLPRTTSPLGVDT
+630 SLPRTTSPLGVDS
-643 VRIDIADQ
+643 VRIDVTDR
-651 GIGIA
+651 GIGI
-656 PEELQRIFDE
+656 PPDELQRIFDE

-709 CFSLYLPVDYDAA
+709 CFSLHLPVNYDAA
-722 VATIPI
+722 AATLPI
-728 AASKVAVIGS
+728 AINGGAG
-738 RASGVVVPTQEVR
+738 RASGVAVATPER
-751 PADQLH
+751 RLHQL
-757 S
+757 

>member
-1 MRVKD
+1 M
-6 AAGASISSFILC
+6 SQ
-18 PPPSL
+18 
-23 VRYDIPSPTTLMLG
+23 G
-37 SDSARQ
+37 SDSARR

-48 FLTQGFAGLLLMIWV
+48 FVTQGLAGLLLMLWV
-63 AWLRFD
+63 TWLRFD
-69 QTAVILH
+69 QTVTILH
-76 HLQPNA
+76 GLQPNPA
-82 AGVILILVAFAITLA
+82 TVIVILIAFAITLG

-128 SWLAVIVAGV
+128 SWLAVLVAGFA
-138 GRVLA
+138 RILA

-148 PAKIEPT
+148 PAKIEST

-178 ATLYEWIHGE
+178 ATLYERLHGE
-188 LPLAHATFNAAL
+188 LPLAHASLQLAL
-200 KIALC
+200 KIAIC
-205 GVVLSG
+205 GVVLSV

-218 RVAQSYGYSLRKIIR
+218 RVAQSYGYSLRKIVH
-233 IDGVDMAIYLLTVPY
+233 IDFVDLAIYLLTVPY
-248 AVMTVLAY
+248 AVMTALSFAT
-256 AALGWGA
+256 LGWGA
-263 LVALAFTGSEAI
+263 LVALAFSGSVAI
-275 IVARNLAKT
+275 GVARILAKT
-284 RMKSVLQLQRIASL
+284 RMKSVQQLQRIASL

-304 ISLRYTTEE
+304 ISLRWTTEE
-313 LLTVI
+313 LLRAI
-318 YNECKRSVD
+318 YNECRRSVD

-338 QTNELSFELDV
+338 VTNELSFELDV
-349 RENVIL
+349 REGVSL
-355 PKERMGV
+355 PKERIRV

-373 HEPLLIGSV
+373 SEPLLIGSV
-382 ADEKRI
+382 ADETRI
-388 GVRAVADSK
+388 GVKAVRDSK
-397 QTESWL
+397 PTESWL

-421 FKKNAFTNDDVL
+421 FKKNAFTNDDLL

-446 ENAHLYKDLEG
+446 ENAQLYKDLEG
-457 LTFALEQRVM
+457 LTYALEQRVL

-508 SSVLLESARTIPPRL
+508 SSVLLENTRAVVPQRL
-523 YKFLENIHAAGNHLL
+523 YKFLENIHVAGNHLL

-564 RDTITAVE
+564 RDTIASVE

-589 IEPAVPRVRLDEGR
+589 IDPSVPMVRLDEGR

-616 KFSPHGGPVTIAVK
+616 KFSPHGGPVTIAVML
-630 SLPRTTSPLGVDT
+630 LPRITSPLGVDT
-643 VRIDIADQ
+643 VRIDVRDQ
-651 GIGIA
+651 GIGISSV
-656 PEELQRIFDE
+656 ELQRIFDE

-702 SVPGEGS
+702 SVAGEGS
-709 CFSLYLPVDYDAA
+709 CFTLYLPVDYDAA
-722 VATIPI
+722 MSPMPEP
-728 AASKVAVIGS
+728 
-738 RASGVVVPTQEVR
+738 VVPLPAADPRLPTPR
-751 PADQLH
+751 PRLQQL
-757 S
+757 

>member
-1 MRVKD
+1 MPD
-6 AAGASISSFILC
+6 
-18 PPPSL
+18 
-23 VRYDIPSPTTLMLG
+23 G
-37 SDSARQ
+37 SDFARR

-48 FLTQGFAGLLLMIWV
+48 FLTQGLAGLLLMLWIT
-63 AWLRFD
+63 WLRFD
-69 QTAVILH
+69 QTVTILH
-76 HLQPNA
+76 RLQPNA
-82 AGVILILVAFAITLA
+82 LGVILILVAFATMLA
-97 LLKFELTELIFV
+97 LLKFELTQLIFV
-109 SLVLTAYTVMIPI
+109 SLVLTAYTVIIPI
-122 LGVVMS
+122 LGVVMA

-138 GRVLA
+138 ARILA

-167 FGTYGIPVVAA
+167 FGTYGVPVVAA
-178 ATLYEWIHGE
+178 ATLYERLHGE
-188 LPLAHATFNAAL
+188 LPLAHATFDAAM

-205 GVVLSG
+205 GVVLSV

-218 RVAQSYGYSLRKIIR
+218 RVAQSYGYSLRKIAR
-233 IDGVDMAIYLLTVPY
+233 IDFVDFAIYLVTVPY
-248 AVMTVLAY
+248 AVMTAMSF

-263 LVALAFTGSEAI
+263 LVALAFTGSIAI
-275 IVARNLAKT
+275 GVARNLAKT

-304 ISLRYTTEE
+304 ISLRHTTDE
-313 LLTVI
+313 LLAAI
-318 YNECKRSVD
+318 YNECRRSVD
-327 CTLFTIALLDE
+327 CTLFTIALLDDSAK
-338 QTNELSFELDV
+338 ELCFEFDV
-349 RENVIL
+349 REDVIL
-355 PKERMGV
+355 PKDRLPL
-362 GEGLNSWVVNH
+362 GEGLNSWVVKH
-373 HEPLLIGSV
+373 AEPLLIGSV

-388 GVRAVADSK
+388 GVRAVADTK
-397 QTESWL
+397 PTESWL

-421 FKKNAFTNDDVL
+421 LKKNAFTNDDLL
-433 LLTAIANQAAVAI
+433 LLTAIANQGAVAI

-457 LTFALEQRVM
+457 LTYALEQRVM

-508 SSVLLESARTIPPRL
+508 SSVLLENTRDAVPHRL
-523 YKFLENIHAAGNHLL
+523 YKFLENIHVAGNHLL

-564 RDTITAVE
+564 RDTIASVE

-577 FAAEAKVSITAS
+577 FAAEARVSITAS
-589 IEPAVPRVRLDEGR
+589 IDPAVPPVRLDEGR

-616 KFSPHGGPVTIAVK
+616 KFSPHGGPVTISVT
-630 SLPRTTSPLGVDT
+630 SLPKTTSPLAVDT
-643 VRIDIADQ
+643 VRIDVADR

-656 PEELQRIFDE
+656 PDELQRIFDE

-702 SVPGEGS
+702 SKVGEGS
-709 CFSLYLPVDYDAA
+709 CFRLYLPVDYEAAA
-722 VATIPI
+722 VPVAMSAVAPTS
-728 AASKVAVIGS
+728 ASRLPS
-738 RASGVVVPTQEVR
+738 ASQ
-751 PADQLH
+751 QLH
-757 S
+757 QL